1 MISIISGKHGKGK
14 TKYLLDQAN
23 LAVTEVQGDVV
34 YLDKGTKHMYE
45 LNRKVRLIDVQEFT
59 IKSTNAFVGF
69 ICGIISQDHDLE
81 KMYLDS
87 FLKLAHLEGKDIS
100 ETIDELNA
108 ISEKFGVDIIISISL
123 DQEEIP
129 ESAKQFITIAL

>member
-45 LNRKVRLIDVQEFT
+45 LNRKVRLIDVEEYT

-69 ICGIISQDHDLE
+69 LCGIISQDHDLE

-87 FLKLAHLEGKDIS
+87 FLKLAHLEGKDIA

-108 ISEKFGVDIIISISL
+108 ISEKFGVDMIISISL

-129 ESAKQFITIAL
+129 ESAKKYITIAL

>member
-45 LNRKVRLIDVQEFT
+45 LNRKVRLIDVEEYT

-69 ICGIISQDHDLE
+69 LCGIISQDHDLE
-81 KMYLDS
+81 QVYFDNFKRIACIDDSDLETALD
-87 FLKLAHLEGKDIS
+87 
-100 ETIDELNA
+100 
-108 ISEKFGVDIIISISL
+108 KFAALGEARKIKFCISIAAEEAAIPAKYKENIVVSL
-123 DQEEIP
+123 
-129 ESAKQFITIAL
+129 

>member
-45 LNRKVRLIDVQEFT
+45 LNRKVRLIDVQEYT

-69 ICGIISQDHDLE
+69 VCGIISQDRDLE
-81 KMYLDS
+81 KLYLDS
-87 FLKLAHLEGKDIS
+87 FLKLAHLEGKEIA

-108 ISEKFGVDIIISISL
+108 ISEKFGVDMIISISL

-129 ESAKQFITIAL
+129 ESVKPYITIAL